1 MNSPLFKRTL
11 SLAVAFAFAGSVALA
26 TNGYFRHGIG
36 VKQAAMAGAGT
47 ALSLSPLSSAT
58 NPASLSFLAPQYEI
72 NIGLF
77 MPDREY
83 TVAGNPSMYPGTFGL
98 TPGTVSSDSK
108 TFIMPSLAGT
118 WNFGDIHT
126 VGLALF
132 ANGGM
137 NTDYAT
143 ATFFDPNSP
152 STGVNL
158 EQAFI
163 GLTYAVRIAE
173 DHALGVTP
181 TFAFQRFTAK
191 GIASFAA
198 FSSDPANLSG
208 NSVATATGFG
218 ARIGYMGKLGEGV
231 TLGASY
237 QTELAMSEFDRYRGL
252 FAEQGDFDVPATWNA
267 GIAFQATKS
276 LTVAGDVQQ
285 IIYSGVPSVANPLT
299 PSNFQPLG
307 TDNGTGFGWQ
317 DIFILKLGV
326 MYALEKEWTFMAGY
340 SYAQQPIPE
349 DQVLFNILAPGV
361 VQHHITVGATKSFD
375 NASDLTLAI
384 MYAPKVTV
392 SGANALE
399 APGAQ
404 TLEIG
409 MSQWQFE
416 IGYAFH

>member
-1 MNSPLFKRTL
+1 
-11 SLAVAFAFAGSVALA
+11 
-26 TNGYFRHGIG
+26 
-36 VKQAAMAGAGT
+36 
-47 ALSLSPLSSAT
+47 
-58 NPASLSFLAPQYEI
+58 
-72 NIGLF
+72 
-77 MPDREY
+77 
-83 TVAGNPSMYPGTFGL
+83 
-98 TPGTVSSDSK
+98 
-108 TFIMPSLAGT
+108 
-118 WNFGDIHT
+118 
-126 VGLALF
+126 
-132 ANGGM
+132 
-137 NTDYAT
+137 
-143 ATFFDPNSP
+143 
-152 STGVNL
+152 
-158 EQAFI
+158 
-163 GLTYAVRIAE
+163 
-173 DHALGVTP
+173 
-181 TFAFQRFTAK
+181 
-191 GIASFAA
+191 
-198 FSSDPANLSG
+198 
-208 NSVATATGFG
+208 
-218 ARIGYMGKLGEGV
+218 
-231 TLGASY
+231 
-237 QTELAMSEFDRYRGL
+237 MSEFDRYRGL

-285 IIYSGVPSVANPLT
+285 IIYSGVPSIANPLT
-299 PSNFQPLG
+299 PANFQPLG